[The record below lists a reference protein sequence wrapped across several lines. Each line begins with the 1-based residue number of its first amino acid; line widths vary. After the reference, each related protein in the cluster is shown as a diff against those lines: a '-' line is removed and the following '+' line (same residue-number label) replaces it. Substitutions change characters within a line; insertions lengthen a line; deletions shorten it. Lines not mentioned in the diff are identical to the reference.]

1 MKRARD
7 RKADN
12 LHAARLAVIMS
23 PNFMGRTIVHF
34 AATRG
39 TPPFES
45 KNGHVGPTPRGIG
58 REWR

>member
-1 MKRARD
+1 MRD
-7 RKADN
+7 
-12 LHAARLAVIMS
+12 LHLMS
-23 PNFMGRTIVHF
+23 PNFMGRTIAHF

-45 KNGHVGPTPRGIG
+45 KNGHRVGPTPRGIG